1 MKNLPNV
8 DAFPIE
14 KEIRNYQ
21 ERYYGSGIQRKVIK
35 NVNVMGKINDIF
47 SSPTHIYKSRVKIF
61 TKDDVLERT
70 IIGKNSLYLL
80 TLSGDKINISDIL
93 DIEKL

>member
-1 MKNLPNV
+1 MNKLPNV

-14 KEIRNYQ
+14 KELHNVQTRF
-21 ERYYGSGIQRKVIK
+21 YGSANDRVPRKE
-35 NVNVMGKINDIF
+35 VNVLSKINAIF

-61 TKDDVLERT
+61 TSNDVLERT
-70 IIGKNSLYLL
+70 IIGKNNTYLL
-80 TLSGDKINISDIL
+80 TLSGDKININEII